1 MPESAFPE
9 QPPLD
14 DFPQSPARQAV
25 VAVVRGYGAV
35 QRQME
40 PYFARFG
47 ITPPQFQILTII
59 NRLRADKPTQ
69 RRLARELYVSFPN
82 VTVMLGRLEEAGLV
96 QRRTNPD
103 DRRENFV
110 ELTAQGRALL
120 RRIWKAH
127 QQQLDQVMSGLNTE
141 EQIELTRLLNK
152 MIAGQ
157 RQPDDSKNAQQNND
171 RERQGVARSGKS

>member
-1 MPESAFPE
+1 MPESALPE

-14 DFPQSPARQAV
+14 EFPQSPARHAV

-40 PYFARFG
+40 PYFAGFG
-47 ITPPQFQILTII
+47 ITPPQFQVLTII
-59 NRLRADKPTQ
+59 NRLKDEKPTQ
-69 RRLARELYVSFPN
+69 RRLARELYVSFSN

-96 QRRTNPD
+96 QRRTNPE

-120 RRIWKAH
+120 RRIWKKH
-127 QQQLDQVMSGLNTE
+127 QQQLDEVMAGLIAL
-141 EQIELTRLLNK
+141 EQSELTRLLNK

-157 RQPDDSKNAQQNND
+157 TQPDELGLD
-171 RERQGVARSGKS
+171 